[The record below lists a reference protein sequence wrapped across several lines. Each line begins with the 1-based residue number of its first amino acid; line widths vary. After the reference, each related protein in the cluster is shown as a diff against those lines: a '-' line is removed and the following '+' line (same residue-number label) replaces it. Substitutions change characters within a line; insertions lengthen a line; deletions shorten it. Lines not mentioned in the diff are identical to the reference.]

1 MPPAVFQPTRFD
13 PFPPAADRRRL
24 YNDRTYPPLPPA
36 RSAPS
41 LKLHASPTQPH
52 EDRERLLYD
61 DRVAQFLR
69 YETSNSAKAWR
80 AAQWVVFFLLLAFIA
95 TIVGMMAHAF
105 EQMQALYNEF
115 SGSGSYHK
123 LTLMLSNAAD
133 ASGSFT
139 EASRHVLAMAQK
151 AHQTLDESVPV
162 MTTALNRSAGM
173 VDSLSSFSAHPQ
185 MTISAG

>member
-1 MPPAVFQPTRFD
+1 MPFRPTQLD
-13 PFPPAADRRRL
+13 PFPDAGQRR
-24 YNDRTYPPLPPA
+24 YYDQPLPRA
-36 RSAPS
+36 HTAPS
-41 LKLHASPTQPH
+41 IKLYSKPPH
-52 EDRERLLYD
+52 PNEDCERLVHNERLARY
-61 DRVAQFLR
+61 LS

-95 TIVGMMAHAF
+95 TIVGLMAHAF

-115 SGSGSYHK
+115 AGSGSYHK

-133 ASGSFT
+133 ASNSFT
-139 EASRHVLAMAQK
+139 EASRHVLAMAQT